1 MTSRT
6 PKHFRSEFKGA
17 TAATVAG
24 LLNAIS
30 PVLLFASLLGPQVV
44 MAGFWAALV
53 TASLVPLLLLLL
65 RSHPAVMP
73 TVRTASLVA
82 YISLVVQMCQA
93 LSTTS
98 GPGGPMTL
106 QQLTMALAAGS
117 VMFLVASLL
126 VLLTGLLRWG
136 AVFKMIPTPVTAGI
150 NYGISLMLLTLAVKT
165 LTGRGWIAVLVAV
178 LMLATYVIWPWCQRR
193 ISLLNALPAVI
204 VALAA
209 GIALMGLVNPTGF
222 KAASATPFS
231 VNGDWVSVWMW
242 HQLAGQDLLKLAT
255 IGLPGAVTLALVM
268 ILEGFTSM
276 AVMEKRFG
284 VRVAANRELVAMGG
298 ANIFSALLGGAPCI
312 GSALRS
318 AASWEEGGRSTA
330 AALLCAGL
338 TTAAIAALGHWLVAL
353 PASLT
358 AGLFLIQALMMMGFS
373 FMHAVQQ
380 VAKSWRWPPRLSRD
394 LGFWITFAITLVAFF
409 GNLVW
414 ACFVG
419 VGLSCLAVL
428 RRLSINLTA
437 QWAYLDQYHSR
448 RVRSEGEMR
457 NLARRPWRVG
467 ILRLTG
473 HLFFGNST
481 RLTQLADDLPAEAVA
496 VVIDVRQVQDVDPSG
511 MEAVQWLIKSLVER
525 KLKVVITGSRL
536 ARANPLRLGLQN
548 TPGVQHCSDLDRGL
562 EICEDLVLMNAS
574 ILAGPLLSYPLA
586 KNGLLTGLTPPQV
599 SAVLMLGDMLDV
611 PAGCELFHKGA
622 EANGIWLLE
631 AGVVS
636 ILVGLG
642 DDSVRLATFGPGQ
655 FVGEMG
661 FIDGKTRSATAW
673 ADTPVRALLLDK
685 AAVAQLMAQH
695 NDAALKITRNIAR
708 ELSQRVRLSSALM
721 ADQTVDASAV
731 WADHAL
737 GNPSQF

>member
-1 MTSRT
+1 
-6 PKHFRSEFKGA
+6 
-17 TAATVAG
+17 
-24 LLNAIS
+24 
-30 PVLLFASLLGPQVV
+30 

-53 TASLVPLLLLLL
+53 TAGLVPLLLLLL

-82 YISLVVQMCQA
+82 YITLVVQMCQA

-98 GPGGPMTL
+98 GPGGPITL

-150 NYGISLMLLTLAVKT
+150 NYGISLMLLTLAVQT
-165 LTGRGWIAVLVAV
+165 LSGQGWIALLVAV

-193 ISLLNALPAVI
+193 IAWLHALPAVI
-204 VALAA
+204 VALGA
-209 GIALMGLVNPTGF
+209 GITLMVLLNPSGF
-222 KAASATPFS
+222 KASTVTHFS
-231 VNGDWVSVWMW
+231 LNSDWVSVLMW
-242 HQLAGQDLLKLAT
+242 QQLAGQDLLKLAT

-284 VRVAANRELVAMGG
+284 VRVNANRELVALGG
-298 ANIFSALLGGAPCI
+298 ANIFSALLGGSPCI

-318 AASWEEGGRSTA
+318 VASWEEGGRSTA

-338 TTAAIAALGHWLVAL
+338 TTLVIAVLGQWLVAL

-358 AGLFLIQALMMMGFS
+358 AGLFLIQALMMLGFS
-373 FMHAVQQ
+373 FMHGVQRITQ
-380 VAKSWRWPPRLSRD
+380 AWRWPLRFSRD
-394 LGFWITFAITLVAFF
+394 LGFWITFVITLVAFF

-457 NLARRPWRVG
+457 NLSRRPQRVG
-467 ILRLTG
+467 VLRLTG

-481 RLTQLADDLPAEAVA
+481 RLTQLADDLHAEAVA

-511 MEAVQWLIKSLVER
+511 IEAVQWLIKTLVGR
-525 KLKVVITGSRL
+525 KLKVVVTGAGQ
-536 ARANPLRLGLQN
+536 ARATPLRLAVQ
-548 TPGVQHCSDLDRGL
+548 TSPGVQHCRDLDRGL
-562 EICEDLVLMNAS
+562 ETCEDLVLMNAS

-586 KNGLLTGLTPPQV
+586 KNGLLTDLTPVQV
-599 SAVLMLGDMLDV
+599 SAVLSLGQELDV

-622 EANGIWLLE
+622 EADGIWLLE
-631 AGVVS
+631 SGVVS
-636 ILVGLG
+636 ILVGVG

-661 FIDGKTRSATAW
+661 FVDGKTRSATAW

-685 AAVAQLMAQH
+685 AAVAQLMADH
-695 NDAALKITRNIAR
+695 TDAALKITRNIAR

>member
-1 MTSRT
+1 
-6 PKHFRSEFKGA
+6 
-17 TAATVAG
+17 
-24 LLNAIS
+24 
-30 PVLLFASLLGPQVV
+30 

-53 TASLVPLLLLLL
+53 TASLVPLLFLLL

-82 YISLVVQMCQA
+82 YISLVVQMGHA

-98 GPGGPMTL
+98 GPSGTMTL
-106 QQLTMALAAGS
+106 QQVTMALAAGS

-126 VLLTGLLRWG
+126 VMLTGLLRWG

-150 NYGISLMLLTLAVKT
+150 NYGISLMLLTLAVQT
-165 LTGRGWIAVLVAV
+165 LTGRGWIAALVAV

-193 ISLLNALPAVI
+193 ISLLNALPAVV
-204 VALAA
+204 VALGA
-209 GIALMGLVNPTGF
+209 GIGLILLLNPTGL
-222 KAASATPFS
+222 KAASAIPFS
-231 VNGDWVSVWMW
+231 ANGDWVSVLMW

-268 ILEGFTSM
+268 ILEAFTSM

-284 VRVAANRELVAMGG
+284 VRVAANRELVALGG
-298 ANIFSALLGGAPCI
+298 ANFFSAILGGAPCI

-318 AASWEEGGRSTA
+318 VANWEEGGRSTA

-338 TTAAIAALGHWLVAL
+338 TTVVIVVLGHWLVAL

-358 AGLFLIQALMMMGFS
+358 AGLFLIQALMMMGS
-373 FMHAVQQ
+373 GFMQSAQRLAQ
-380 VAKSWRWPPRLSRD
+380 AWRWPPRLSRD
-394 LGFWITFAITLVAFF
+394 LGFWITFVITLVAFF

-414 ACFVG
+414 ACCVG

-457 NLARRPWRVG
+457 NLARRPRRVG

-481 RLTQLADDLPAEAVA
+481 RLTQLADDLHAEAVA

-511 MEAVQWLIKSLVER
+511 IEAVQWLIKSLVER
-525 KLKVVITGSRL
+525 RLKVVITGARF
-536 ARANPLRLGLQN
+536 ARATPLRLGLQRV
-548 TPGVQHCSDLDRGL
+548 PGVQHCSDLDRGL

-574 ILAGPLLSYPLA
+574 VLGAPLLSSPLE
-586 KNGLLTGLTPPQV
+586 KNGLLTDLTPSQV
-599 SAVLMLGDMLDV
+599 AAVLALGEMLDV

-622 EANGIWLLE
+622 QADGIWLLE
-631 AGVVS
+631 SGVVS
-636 ILVGLG
+636 ILVGTG
-642 DDSVRLATFGPGQ
+642 EDSVRLATFGPGQ

-685 AAVAQLMAQH
+685 AAVAQLVAQH